1 MPSGVLGPTNAV
13 SECPLVDSVLVTDD
27 MDGFQA
33 GLSFIPVPYR
43 LKFQSGLRIKSYTA
57 SDYMSETV
65 IQTSFALGPFH
76 LISNPPPDEVSKILT
91 PNKRRSKCRH
101 KTPLRKL

>member
-43 LKFQSGLRIKSYTA
+43 LKFQSGLRIKSY
-57 SDYMSETV
+57 
-65 IQTSFALGPFH
+65 
-76 LISNPPPDEVSKILT
+76 
-91 PNKRRSKCRH
+91 
-101 KTPLRKL
+101 